1 MCLGRER
8 RNSQYKEKR
17 AAEKDFPAITS
28 LMGLAELALG
38 GPTKVIKSE
47 SKILSTAMI
56 HSLLVALPILY
67 PLVVVLMSG
76 DSYLI
81 NTDTAL
87 SLARVTIVLAFVESL
102 FYLIVGRELLRNT
115 ETLGQNEK
123 EQISAI
129 QDWVYSVFNMSFKL
143 LYSTAVLILVGCL
156 IQLVILVLLSLT
168 VDPYRSL
175 AVILGFITV
184 FFCESSTLS
193 ALAIACGLLT
203 TAVMMRTDIST
214 SVTSINRIKKT
225 LGDKIRKRYYE
236 RQERMLKATAEDK
249 VQMPTRLSRKKVSP
263 DSRHT
268 TELVQ
273 PA

>member
-1 MCLGRER
+1 
-8 RNSQYKEKR
+8 
-17 AAEKDFPAITS
+17 
-28 LMGLAELALG
+28 
-38 GPTKVIKSE
+38 
-47 SKILSTAMI
+47 
-56 HSLLVALPILY
+56 
-67 PLVVVLMSG
+67 
-76 DSYLI
+76 
-81 NTDTAL
+81 
-87 SLARVTIVLAFVESL
+87 
-102 FYLIVGRELLRNT
+102 
-115 ETLGQNEK
+115 
-123 EQISAI
+123 
-129 QDWVYSVFNMSFKL
+129 MSFKL

>member
-1 MCLGRER
+1 
-8 RNSQYKEKR
+8 
-17 AAEKDFPAITS
+17 
-28 LMGLAELALG
+28 MGLAELALG

-102 FYLIVGRELLRNT
+102 FYLIVGRELLQNT

-123 EQISAI
+123 EQISPGLH
-129 QDWVYSVFNMSFKL
+129 WVSSVFNMVFKL
-143 LYSTAVLILVGCL
+143 FYSTAVLILVGCL

-193 ALAIACGLLT
+193 ALAHRVRLA
-203 TAVMMRTDIST
+203 D
-214 SVTSINRIKKT
+214 NRC
-225 LGDKIRKRYYE
+225 D
-236 RQERMLKATAEDK
+236 
-249 VQMPTRLSRKKVSP
+249 
-263 DSRHT
+263 DSCRHQHVRD
-268 TELVQ
+268 EH
-273 PA
+273 